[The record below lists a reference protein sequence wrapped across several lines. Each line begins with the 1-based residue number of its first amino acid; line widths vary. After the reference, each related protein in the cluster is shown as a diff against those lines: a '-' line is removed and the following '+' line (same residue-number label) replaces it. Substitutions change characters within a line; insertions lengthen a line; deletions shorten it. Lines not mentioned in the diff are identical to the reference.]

1 MELQKETI
9 PQKYADEH
17 TKWAYERTRL
27 AKERTFAAWVRT
39 GLSSIA
45 VGLAIV
51 KLLPSIQPRWLLHTI
66 GIIFV
71 GTGGTLFVLGYR
83 TYRVVIKKLEQE
95 GFKGIPTEIMGVLTA
110 VFLLGAIFAL
120 VLIIM
125 D

>member
-9 PQKYADEH
+9 WQKHAEER
-17 TKWAYERTRL
+17 TNWAYERTRL

-51 KLLPSIQPRWLLHTI
+51 KLLPSVQPRWLLHMI
-66 GIIFV
+66 GVIFV

-83 TYRVVIKKLEQE
+83 TYHISFKKLEQE
-95 GFKGIPTEIMGVLTA
+95 GFKGVPSEFIGVLTA

>member
-9 PQKYADEH
+9 SQRHPDEH
-17 TKWAYERTRL
+17 TSWAYERTRL

-51 KLLPSIQPRWLLHTI
+51 KLLPSVQPRWLLHTI
-66 GIIFV
+66 GILFV

-83 TYRVVIKKLEQE
+83 TYHIVIKKLEQE
-95 GFKGIPTEIMGVLTA
+95 GFEGFPTELMGVLTA
-110 VFLLGAIFAL
+110 VFVLGAIFAL
-120 VLIIM
+120 VLILM